1 MKGSPRNP
9 SGHRSMPPDIEH
21 RGQAAA
27 DKGRSTSDS
36 ASNVVTSQFLREA
49 QAHQSQESDSDGATS
64 RPIVTQLPEG
74 YTVVEQRV
82 GRAAAQW
89 LLHVRCECGHGWFEG
104 EALQNTRCPACGRLV
119 RLDIQH

>member
-1 MKGSPRNP
+1 
-9 SGHRSMPPDIEH
+9 MPPEIAH

-27 DKGRSTSDS
+27 DKRRSTGDS

-82 GRAAAQW
+82 GRATAQW
-89 LLHVRCECGHGWFEG
+89 LLHVRGECGHRWFEG
-104 EALQNTRCPACGRLV
+104 EALQNTSCPVCGRLV
-119 RLDIQH
+119 RLDIQPPGT